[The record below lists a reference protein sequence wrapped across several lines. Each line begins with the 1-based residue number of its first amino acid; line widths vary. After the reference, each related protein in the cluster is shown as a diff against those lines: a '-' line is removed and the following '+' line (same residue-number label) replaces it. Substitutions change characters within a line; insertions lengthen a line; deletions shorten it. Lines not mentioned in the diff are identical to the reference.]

1 MRERVGEQFRGRIT
15 GLASFGIFVTLEE
28 LYVEGMVHVS
38 ELGSEYFQYIEAAH
52 ELRGERTGLRY
63 RLTDELDVQVSRV
76 DLEAR
81 RIDFRL
87 VRDDTPR
94 NDRARS
100 GVKVPTAAEL
110 GPAPE
115 FVGAARKAARPKSE
129 GVVKAQAARQA
140 ARGRNGRKELRGSKR
155 KQGR

>member
-1 MRERVGEQFRGRIT
+1 
-15 GLASFGIFVTLEE
+15 
-28 LYVEGMVHVS
+28 
-38 ELGSEYFQYIEAAH
+38 
-52 ELRGERTGLRY
+52 
-63 RLTDELDVQVSRV
+63 LTDELDVQVSRV

-87 VRDDTPR
+87 VRDDMPR

-110 GPAPE
+110 GPVPE
-115 FVGAARKAARPKSE
+115 FVAAARRSARPKSE